1 MQVNYQHKENHTGF
15 PVTGQW
21 GLKHSLFTSYNH
33 ILIIGVPQS
42 FLESLKKMLSV
53 RLFNFFFFF
62 DSSTIVSGDR
72 VEFGG

>member
-33 ILIIGVPQS
+33 ILIIGVP
-42 FLESLKKMLSV
+42 KV
-53 RLFNFFFFF
+53 
-62 DSSTIVSGDR
+62 
-72 VEFGG
+72 FGISPKNALGATF